1 MNMTYFSICYVLG
14 MHGAKWSMLL
24 NVIYMVLPIW
34 ITKKV
39 LDKPSNMKVNISYQA
54 LDMDL
59 ISTTSFFRTYDK
71 GIAKDVEF

>member
-1 MNMTYFSICYVLG
+1 
-14 MHGAKWSMLL
+14 
-24 NVIYMVLPIW
+24 MVLPIW

-39 LDKPSNMKVNISYQA
+39 LDKPSNMKVNLSYWA

-59 ISTTSFFRTYDK
+59 ISTTPFFITYDK